1 MRESSLKDVAET
13 LRNGMIDYESL
24 VRRYTNVAVHRI
36 FDDERPLG
44 SSIHHRTPRANSIG
58 GQLVNLRNS
67 DIVIVILSQRY
78 GPPLP
83 DPYGGRSAT
92 HVEFDEAVRLGK
104 PIHFYARDKLL
115 GDYAVWRRDHDAR
128 LEWVKDERQR
138 RVFELLEAREST
150 LRGGLAGA
158 DAPSNWV
165 WPFRDSLELKERAA
179 KDLRAVA
186 RAATMRRL
194 IRAGEL
200 PAIAVNL
207 TSTNGT
213 TPNMQLTFSFAN
225 AGSVAATNV
234 RWADQTKRWRRIGIM
249 PPNAHADAIPY
260 SMIVTAGVPTVG
272 EMLIYYETATGH
284 RVMDT
289 HHIHC
294 NTNLEILPELKI
306 RELLGGESYTI
317 G

>member
-1 MRESSLKDVAET
+1 V
-13 LRNGMIDYESL
+13 NGS
-24 VRRYTNVAVHRI
+24 RI
-36 FDDERPLG
+36 FVSSTYYDLIDARAELEVHLRELG
-44 SSIHHRTPRANSIG
+44 LSPIMSDRLSSDFVVEGRGDSIETC
-58 GQLVNLRNS
+58 LVNLRNS

-92 HVEFDEAVRLGK
+92 HVEYDEAVALGK

-128 LEWVKDERQR
+128 LDWVKDERQR
-138 RVFELLEAREST
+138 RVFELLEARESR
-150 LRGGLAGA
+150 LRSGLAGA

-165 WPFRDSLELKERAA
+165 WPFRDSLELKERVA

-200 PAIAVNL
+200 PAIAVSP
-207 TSTNGT
+207 TSSNSA
-213 TPNMQLTFSFAN
+213 TPDMQLTFSFAN
-225 AGSVAATNV
+225 AGSVAAMNV
-234 RWADQTKRWRRIGIM
+234 RWTDHTKRWRRVGVM

-260 SMIVTAGVPTVG
+260 SMTVTAGVPAVG

-289 HHIHC
+289 FNIHC
-294 NTNLEILPELKI
+294 NANLEILPELKS
-306 RELLGGESYTI
+306 RELLYGEWHTLA
-317 G
+317 